1 MAGSAMRERR
11 GREKVM
17 AFVMA
22 GGEGSR
28 LRPLT
33 IDRCKPAVPFGSRYR
48 IIDFVLSNLANSD
61 IRSIYI
67 LVQYKPQSLIEHIRK
82 AWSVSAL
89 FSEQFVTVVPPQM
102 SEEYMQ
108 FGGTADAVYQSLNL
122 MNMHRP
128 DLVAVFGADHVYRM
142 DVRQM
147 MRFHCENAADVTVA
161 ALPVPVDQ
169 AFNFGIIEADASG
182 RILGFDEK
190 PAQAKPMPDDP
201 TRAYASMGN
210 YLFTADVL
218 RAALEEAHRRGETD
232 FGHHVLPRMSGTH
245 RVFAYDFSTNV
256 VPGAKSYEESGYWRD
271 VGTLDSYYEAHLDVL
286 GMYPRFDAFNPQW
299 PIYSSHYQ
307 GPTARVIRSSLDNVL
322 LGAAT
327 VVSDAN
333 IRNSLLR
340 REIVVEPGAQIEDC
354 VIMDYVCIGAGAR
367 LRHAIIDRHNVI
379 PAGAR
384 IGYDVEQDRAAGYHI
399 TEGGLVVL
407 PLGDVGY
414 YAREGYRHGGG
425 YAE

>member
-1 MAGSAMRERR
+1 MLERR

-33 IDRCKPAVPFGSRYR
+33 ADRCKPAVPFGSRYR
-48 IIDFVLSNLANSD
+48 IVDFVLSNLANSD
-61 IRSIYI
+61 IRSIYL

-82 AWSVSAL
+82 AWTVSAL

-102 SEEYMQ
+102 SQEHMQ

-128 DLVAVFGADHVYRM
+128 DLVAVFGADHIYRM

-147 MRFHCENAADVTVA
+147 VRFHCENEADVTVA
-161 ALPVPVDQ
+161 ALPVPLDQ
-169 AFNFGIIEADASG
+169 ASNFGIIETDAAG
-182 RILGFDEK
+182 KIQGFQEK
-190 PAQAKPMPDDP
+190 PAQAKPMPNDP
-201 TRAYASMGN
+201 QRAYASMGN
-210 YLFTADVL
+210 YLFSADLL
-218 RAALEEAHRRGETD
+218 RAALGEAHQRGETD
-232 FGHHVLPRMSGTH
+232 FGHHVLPRLSQTH

-256 VPGAKSYEESGYWRD
+256 VPGTKPYEEAGYWRD
-271 VGTLDSYYEAHLDVL
+271 VGTLDTYFEAHMDVL
-286 GMYPRFDAFNPQW
+286 GIEPCFDAFNPQW

-307 GPTARVIRSSLDNVL
+307 GPTARVIRGALDNVL

-327 VVSDAN
+327 IVSDAT

-340 REIVVEPGAQIEDC
+340 REVVVEPGAVIEDC
-354 VIMDYVCIGAGAR
+354 VIMDYVRIGAGAR
-367 LRHAIIDRHNVI
+367 VRHAIIDRHSRI
-379 PAGAR
+379 APGAR
-384 IGYDVEQDRAAGYHI
+384 IGYDHEQDRAAGYHV

-407 PLGDVGY
+407 PLGDVRY
-414 YAREGYRHGGG
+414 YAREGYRNGGG
-425 YAE
+425 YSE